1 LGVARLTKVTIISP
15 RSEYEEVAKA
25 LAQFE
30 DFHPL
35 EGAAQNFDPGVQ
47 ELTVKAVRIFAQA
60 DQAVKDLGL
69 KLMPGQMEIVF
80 GGVKIPKST
89 FEASS
94 WEELL
99 NKADV
104 QLEPMA
110 DEVKAEKV
118 LLQKAQKDE
127 ADSEA
132 LMGVLQVVSGFSSDL
147 TGLPDLRLFKVV
159 VAIVG
164 NDKLAEF
171 QKSLPEA
178 VFLMQPVSKE
188 QTMALVVMTRT
199 EEARLDKTMKLLEL
213 KPLTIP
219 QDFPQNPAEA
229 YKKAAQD
236 HASAAAAR
244 EKVEAQ
250 MAESKQKHGT
260 DLLALREL
268 SEVARKT
275 LDEARVSGGMQ
286 RMAMISGY
294 IPAKKEP
301 KMKDMFGRWIV
312 HTEPVDRESVEE
324 DVPTLMENGKGL
336 GLFQPVTLEQG
347 LPAEHEVDPTPLVS
361 FVFPIFFGMMFGDVG
376 HGLIL
381 TAFMLLVRQRSS
393 GTMRQWANM
402 FVVAGISAIIFGI
415 IFGEFFELSFSNF
428 VPIPAAIEIIHRA
441 AGTVDTFNFLPT
453 PFAGINLI
461 LIVSFL
467 VGIAHLSTALGLD
480 VYQTYK
486 EHNRIELW
494 LEKIPLFT
502 MYVSGVGYGL
512 AFVGVGFS
520 FNVLSSSAPN
530 PLLGVPNNVLGA
542 VSLAV
547 LVPSMVVLL
556 IGKSAAIAA
565 GKLKEG
571 SVLGALS
578 NGGLEV
584 FERISQFM
592 SNTISYV
599 RLAVML
605 LVHAALLLIVNLLQP
620 WGNPVMIAPWVILNL
635 LILAFEAFI
644 VYVQDLRLHLYEF
657 FTKFYSGTGKPFRK
671 ILPDRA
677 RIRIDWL

>member
-35 EGAAQNFDPGVQ
+35 EGVAQNFDPGVQ

-80 GGVKIPKST
+80 GGAKIPKST
-89 FEASS
+89 FEAST

-132 LMGVLQVVSGFSSDL
+132 LIGALQVVSGFSSDL
-147 TGLPDLRLFKVV
+147 TGLPDLRLFKAVV
-159 VAIVG
+159 SIAG

-178 VFLMQPVSKE
+178 VFLSQPVSKE
-188 QTMALVVMTRT
+188 QTMVLVVVART

-236 HASAAAAR
+236 HESAVAAR
-244 EKVEAQ
+244 EKAEAQ
-250 MAESKQKHGT
+250 MAESKQKYGT

-294 IPAKKEP
+294 IPAKAES
-301 KMKDMFGRWIV
+301 KMKEMFGRWIV
-312 HTEPVDRESVEE
+312 YSEPVNRESAEE
-324 DVPTLMENGKGL
+324 NVPTLMENSQGL
-336 GLFQPVTLEQG
+336 GLFQPITLEQG
-347 LPAEHEVDPTPLVS
+347 IPAKHEVDPTPLVS

-381 TAFMLLVRQRSS
+381 TAFMLLVRQRSTGS
-393 GTMRQWANM
+393 MRQWANI
-402 FVVAGISAIIFGI
+402 FVVSGISSIFFGV
-415 IFGEFFELSFSNF
+415 IFGEFFELSFSRF
-428 VPIPAAIEIIHRA
+428 VPIPPLVEIIHRA
-441 AGTVDTFNFLPT
+441 AGAQDTFQISGVYLVMEVAIIIGVFH
-453 PFAGINLI
+453 LI
-461 LIVSFL
+461 
-467 VGIAHLSTALGLD
+467 TALSLD
-480 VYQTYK
+480 VYDSSK
-486 EHNRIELW
+486 EHNRLELW
-494 LEKIPLFT
+494 LEKIPVLT
-502 MYVSGVGYGL
+502 MYISGVGYGL
-512 AFVGVGFS
+512 AFVGVSFS
-520 FNVLSSSAPN
+520 FNVLSSSAPA
-530 PLLGVPNNVLGA
+530 PLIGIPNNVLGA
-542 VSLAV
+542 ISLVV
-547 LVPSMVVLL
+547 LVPSMLILL
-556 IGKSAAIAA
+556 AGKAAAISL
-565 GKLKEG
+565 GRMKG
-571 SVLGALS
+571 SVAGALT

-592 SNTISYV
+592 SNSISYV

-605 LVHAALLLIVNLLQP
+605 LVHAGLLLITNQYFSP
-620 WGNPVMIAPWVILNL
+620 WSNPVNIAPWVVLNL

-657 FTKFYSGTGKPFRK
+657 FTKFYSGTGTPFRK
-671 ILPDRA
+671 ILPDKT

>member
-1 LGVARLTKVTIISP
+1 MGVARLTKVTIISP

-35 EGAAQNFDPGVQ
+35 EGVAQNFDPGVQ

-80 GGVKIPKST
+80 GGAKIPKST
-89 FEASS
+89 FEAST

-132 LMGVLQVVSGFSSDL
+132 LIGALQVVSGFSSDL
-147 TGLPDLRLFKVV
+147 TGLPDLRLFKAVV
-159 VAIVG
+159 SIAG

-178 VFLMQPVSKE
+178 VFLSQPVSKE
-188 QTMALVVMTRT
+188 QTMVLVVVART

-229 YKKAAQD
+229 YEKAAQD
-236 HASAAAAR
+236 HESAVAAR
-244 EKVEAQ
+244 EKAEAQ
-250 MAESKQKHGT
+250 MAESKQKYGT

-294 IPAKKEP
+294 IPAKAES
-301 KMKDMFGRWIV
+301 KMKEMFGRWIV
-312 HTEPVDRESVEE
+312 YSEPVNRESAEE
-324 DVPTLMENGKGL
+324 NVPTLMENSQGL
-336 GLFQPVTLEQG
+336 GLFQPITLEQG
-347 LPAEHEVDPTPLVS
+347 IPAKHEVDPTPLVS

-381 TAFMLLVRQRSS
+381 TAFMLLVRQRSTGS
-393 GTMRQWANM
+393 MRQWANI
-402 FVVAGISAIIFGI
+402 FVVSGISSIFFGV
-415 IFGEFFELSFSNF
+415 IFGEFFELSFSRF
-428 VPIPAAIEIIHRA
+428 VPIPPLVEIIHRA
-441 AGTVDTFNFLPT
+441 AGAQDTFQISGVYLVMEVAIIIGVFH
-453 PFAGINLI
+453 LI
-461 LIVSFL
+461 
-467 VGIAHLSTALGLD
+467 TALSLD
-480 VYQTYK
+480 VYDSSK
-486 EHNRIELW
+486 EHNRLELW
-494 LEKIPLFT
+494 LEKIPVLT
-502 MYVSGVGYGL
+502 MYISGVGYGL
-512 AFVGVGFS
+512 AFVGVSFS
-520 FNVLSSSAPN
+520 FNVLSSSAPA
-530 PLLGVPNNVLGA
+530 PLIGIPNNVLGA
-542 VSLAV
+542 ISLVV
-547 LVPSMVVLL
+547 LVPSMLILL
-556 IGKSAAIAA
+556 AGKAAAISL
-565 GKLKEG
+565 GRMKG
-571 SVLGALS
+571 SVAGALT

-592 SNTISYV
+592 SNSISYV

-605 LVHAALLLIVNLLQP
+605 LVHAGLLLITNQYFSP
-620 WGNPVMIAPWVILNL
+620 WSNPVNIAPWVILNL

-657 FTKFYSGTGKPFRK
+657 FTKFYSGTGTPFRK
-671 ILPDRA
+671 ILPDKT